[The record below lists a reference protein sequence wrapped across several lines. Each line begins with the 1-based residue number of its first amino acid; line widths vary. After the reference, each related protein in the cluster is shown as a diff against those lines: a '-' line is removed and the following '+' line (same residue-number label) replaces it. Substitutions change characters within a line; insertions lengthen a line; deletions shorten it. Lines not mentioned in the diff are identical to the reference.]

1 MKDYEQ
7 QDCQLFNTGRFNDI
21 VYAYFVMAA
30 RQAKTP
36 NEDVIPLSCQ
46 QKRHWSDLE
55 AASSNVPICKK
66 ASHKSDLFLIYGW
79 LFFRHQ
85 YFTLA

>member
-30 RQAKTP
+30 RQAKLP
-36 NEDVIPLSCQ
+36 NDSAVDL
-46 QKRHWSDLE
+46 LE
-55 AASSNVPICKK
+55 ALQDSLNNISAEE
-66 ASHKSDLFLIYGW
+66 ALER
-79 LFFRHQ
+79 FRGGIK
-85 YFTLA
+85 

>member
-30 RQAKTP
+30 RKAKLP
-36 NEDVIPLSCQ
+36 NESAVDL
-46 QKRHWSDLE
+46 LE
-55 AASSNVPICKK
+55 ALQ
-66 ASHKSDLFLIYGW
+66 DFLNNISAEEA
-79 LFFRHQ
+79 LERFRGGVK
-85 YFTLA
+85 

>member
-36 NEDVIPLSCQ
+36 NEAVVPLLAALEDVLHTMSAEEA
-46 QKRHWSDLE
+46 LE
-55 AASSNVPICKK
+55 R
-66 ASHKSDLFLIYGW
+66 
-79 LFFRHQ
+79 FRGGIR
-85 YFTLA
+85 

>member
-30 RQAKTP
+30 RQAKLP
-36 NEDVIPLSCQ
+36 KENMVPLLAALEDVLNSNT
-46 QKRHWSDLE
+46 
-55 AASSNVPICKK
+55 ASFVLRLKIFKDAQDIFTILIFIMYSI
-66 ASHKSDLFLIYGW
+66 HILFD
-79 LFFRHQ
+79 
-85 YFTLA
+85 

>member
-30 RQAKTP
+30 REAKLP
-36 NEDVIPLSCQ
+36 NESAV
-46 QKRHWSDLE
+46 DLLETLQDSLNNISAEE
-55 AASSNVPICKK
+55 A
-66 ASHKSDLFLIYGW
+66 LER
-79 LFFRHQ
+79 FRGGVK
-85 YFTLA
+85 

>member
-30 RQAKTP
+30 RQAKIP
-36 NEDVIPLSCQ
+36 NEAVVPLLAALEDVLHSMPAE
-46 QKRHWSDLE
+46 E
-55 AASSNVPICKK
+55 A
-66 ASHKSDLFLIYGW
+66 LQR
-79 LFFRHQ
+79 FRGGVN
-85 YFTLA
+85 

>member
-30 RQAKTP
+30 RQAQLP
-36 NEDVIPLSCQ
+36 NENVVPLLTALEDVLNNMSAEEALQRFRGSIQ
-46 QKRHWSDLE
+46 Q
-55 AASSNVPICKK
+55 
-66 ASHKSDLFLIYGW
+66 
-79 LFFRHQ
+79 
-85 YFTLA
+85 

>member
-30 RQAKTP
+30 RQAKLP
-36 NEDVIPLSCQ
+36 NENVVPLLAAFNMSAE
-46 QKRHWSDLE
+46 E
-55 AASSNVPICKK
+55 A
-66 ASHKSDLFLIYGW
+66 LQR
-79 LFFRHQ
+79 FRGGIQ
-85 YFTLA
+85 

>member
-1 MKDYEQ
+1 LKPNNKEEYRYMKDYEQ

-36 NEDVIPLSCQ
+36 NEAVVPLLAALEDVLHTMSAEEA
-46 QKRHWSDLE
+46 LE
-55 AASSNVPICKK
+55 R
-66 ASHKSDLFLIYGW
+66 
-79 LFFRHQ
+79 FRGGIQ
-85 YFTLA
+85 

>member
-30 RQAKTP
+30 RKAIQRWRKITP
-36 NEDVIPLSCQ
+36 
-46 QKRHWSDLE
+46 
-55 AASSNVPICKK
+55 
-66 ASHKSDLFLIYGW
+66 F
-79 LFFRHQ
+79 
-85 YFTLA
+85 